1 MGKYGMN
8 RQSAKEWL
16 NKGWHH
22 LSSGKILYEAN
33 HYTDT
38 IAVDLHYAIE
48 VILKSFFAYEN
59 KKIIKTDNLIE
70 LSAHLVDKI
79 SFNKDELKLMEI
91 ITTYHIRGSYP
102 TRDRRMPPKEEI
114 KEVLEFAKGLFD
126 RVCETLEIDKS
137 EVQE

>member
-1 MGKYGMN
+1 MYRK
-8 RQSAKEWL
+8 SAKDWL

-22 LSSGKILYEAN
+22 LGSGKILYEAN

-59 KKIIKTDNLIE
+59 KKIIKTHNLIE
-70 LSAHLVDKI
+70 LSAHLIDKI

-102 TRDRRMPPKEEI
+102 TRDKRMPSREEI
-114 KEVLEFAKGLFD
+114 KEVLEFAEELFND
-126 RVCETLEIDKS
+126 VCNILEIDKI
-137 EVQE
+137 EVME

>member
-1 MGKYGMN
+1 MN
-8 RQSAKEWL
+8 RNSAVEWL
-16 NKGWHH
+16 KKVFHD
-22 LSSGKILYEAN
+22 LKSAQILYEAN

-48 VILKSFFAYEN
+48 VILKSFYAYEN
-59 KKIIKTDNLIE
+59 KKIIKIDNLIE

-102 TRDRRMPPKEEI
+102 TRDRRMPPKKEI

-137 EVQE
+137 EVEK